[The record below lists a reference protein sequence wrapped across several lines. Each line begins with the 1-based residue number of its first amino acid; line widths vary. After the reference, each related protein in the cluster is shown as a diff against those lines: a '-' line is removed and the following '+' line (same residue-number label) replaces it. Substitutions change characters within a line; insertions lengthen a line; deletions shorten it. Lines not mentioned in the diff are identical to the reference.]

1 MGRILSFFLA
11 VVMLAGCQGG
21 KAPEPI
27 PEPSYDPIQ
36 AQGIVDLF
44 PAQRTAETDAA
55 YAGFSLDLLRSSREE
70 GENTLLS
77 PLSVT
82 LALGMT
88 SSGAAGDTAQE
99 FAQLFGMDK
108 GTLSAYC
115 LALMEDYSDL
125 GGSSQTTLANSLWCD
140 PDLTLEDAFVITCR
154 NYFGAELFHADLQD
168 SATVKAVNGWVDKAT
183 HGMIPSVVDRFDEDA
198 VLALVNAI
206 YFKNQF
212 QRPFETPTHAWTMD
226 FRNADGT
233 TSQPQ
238 GMSNGTRRERYLA
251 HDGGQGVVLP
261 YDDGKLG
268 LLLMLPEEGTSLAD
282 YLAGWDGATIQTLLE
297 GQTEARTSLTVP
309 KFKTVWSG
317 GLEDVLQSLGL
328 AGAFDPDMADFDLM
342 GHTIH
347 GDPLYIGQVIHK
359 TAFELNEKGTE
370 AAAVTAVIMDA
381 ATAMPPDDLIV
392 LRFDRPFVYGIVDLD
407 NGAPLFLGTMEHMDG

>member
-1 MGRILSFFLA
+1 MGRVLSLLLS
-11 VVMLAGCQGG
+11 VLMLTSCQ
-21 KAPEPI
+21 KTPAPE
-27 PEPSYDPIQ
+27 PIQ

-44 PAQRTAETDAA
+44 PGERTAEQEAA
-55 YAGFSLDLLRSSREE
+55 YAGFALDLLRQSRVE

-88 SSGAAGDTAQE
+88 SSGAAGDTVGE

-108 GTLSAYC
+108 GAVSAYC

-140 PDLTLEDAFVITCR
+140 PDLLLNDEFVLTCQ
-154 NYFGAELFHADLQD
+154 NYFGAELYHADLQAPD
-168 SATVKAVNGWVDKAT
+168 TVKTVNGWVSDAT
-183 HGMIPSVVDRFDEDA
+183 EGMIPSVVDRFDDQA

-212 QRPFETPTHAWTMD
+212 QRPFETPTHEWTMD

-233 TSQPQ
+233 VSQPQ
-238 GMSNGTRRERYLA
+238 GMSNGTRQESYLS
-251 HDGGQGVVLP
+251 HDGGQGVALP

-268 LLLMLPEEGTSLAD
+268 LLLMLPDQGTSLTD
-282 YLAGWDGATIQTLLE
+282 YLAGWDGSTVKTLLDTQRE
-297 GQTEARTSLTVP
+297 TRVQLTVP
-309 KFKTVWSG
+309 KFKTEWSDELKDTLEAM
-317 GLEDVLQSLGL
+317 GLT
-328 AGAFDPDMADFDLM
+328 GAFDPGDADFTAM
-342 GHTIH
+342 GQSKE
-347 GDPLYIGQVIHK
+347 GYPLYIGDVIHK

-381 ATAMPPDDLIV
+381 ASAMPPDDLIY
-392 LRFDRPFVYGIVDLD
+392 LTFDRPFVYGIVDLET
-407 NGAPLFLGTMEHMDG
+407 GAPLFLGTMERMD